1 MKVTL
6 GKVYGD
12 GSQDVTFDC
21 MSKPM
26 KETLLRLGM
35 IKAMED
41 AVKANAEWLVGLATE
56 QEAEFE
62 QHDCTCSVC
71 NGSGEGMYDGTRC
84 RSCKGSGVE
93 RREED

>member
-1 MKVTL
+1 MKVSL

-41 AVKANAEWLVGLATE
+41 AVKANAEWLTTLSDDKEVEPVFTDVL
-56 QEAEFE
+56 
-62 QHDCTCSVC
+62 
-71 NGSGEGMYDGTRC
+71 NRPM
-84 RSCKGSGVE
+84 CKGCRPDTCIGCGEVE
-93 RREED
+93 DD

>member
-41 AVKANAEWLVGLATE
+41 AVKANAEWLTTLMKDAQTE
-56 QEAEFE
+56 PIFT
-62 QHDCTCSVC
+62 DPR
-71 NGSGEGMYDGTRC
+71 GKPM
-84 RSCKGSGVE
+84 CKGCRPDTCIGCGE
-93 RREED
+93 KDE

>member
-35 IKAMED
+35 IKVMED
-41 AVKANAEWLVGLATE
+41 AVRANAEWLTTLTE
-56 QEAEFE
+56 GDSPKEIFTDAL
-62 QHDCTCSVC
+62 
-71 NGSGEGMYDGTRC
+71 NRPM
-84 RSCKGSGVE
+84 CKGCRPDTCIGCGESGGGAE
-93 RREED
+93 